1 MGEKDVL
8 QAALLKRAIGYDYE
22 EKKIIADKNGKPQKI
37 EVYHKHVPPDIAA
50 IREIISEKKKGR
62 WNK

>member
-1 MGEKDVL
+1 MKEKEAL

-37 EVYHKHVPPDIAA
+37 EVYHKHVPPDI
-50 IREIISEKKKGR
+50 RKNMPKQGHTVC
-62 WNK
+62 